1 MHFSIVDTH
10 IYGIYK
16 IVPLE
21 HVEEGDIN
29 LKKRINLFLITYCCY
44 VFALKTGCFFLK
56 ATLVLYNALQIKL
69 P

>member
-10 IYGIYK
+10 IYSIYK
-16 IVPLE
+16 IVPHE
-21 HVEEGDIN
+21 QVEEGDIN
-29 LKKRINLFLITYCCY
+29 LKKRIFFFITDCCY
-44 VFALKTGCFFLK
+44 DVAQKTVGFFLK

>member
-16 IVPLE
+16 IVPHE

-29 LKKRINLFLITYCCY
+29 LKKRINFFYNLSCND
-44 VFALKTGCFFLK
+44 FAPKTVCFFKKLH
-56 ATLVLYNALQIKL
+56 LYGITHYK
-69 P
+69 